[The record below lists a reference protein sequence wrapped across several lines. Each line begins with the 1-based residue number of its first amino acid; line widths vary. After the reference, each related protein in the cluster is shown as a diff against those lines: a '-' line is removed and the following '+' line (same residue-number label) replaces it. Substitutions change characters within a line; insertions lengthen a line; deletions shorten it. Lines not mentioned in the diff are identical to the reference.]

1 VVSHV
6 RSEAAVIASLCIAT
20 AVACGS
26 PASSPVAPQS
36 ETAATTISGSERLAW
51 RQVADSLDE
60 ANAYSYG
67 MYVDGNRVLL
77 SSTICTAGT
86 TAGRYDCSAGL
97 PKLAAGQHV
106 LELVAIDTGGN
117 EGPRSARLVVTVS
130 NP

>member
-1 VVSHV
+1 
-6 RSEAAVIASLCIAT
+6 
-20 AVACGS
+20 
-26 PASSPVAPQS
+26 
-36 ETAATTISGSERLAW
+36 
-51 RQVADSLDE
+51 VADSLDE

-77 SSTICTAGT
+77 SSPSCTAGT
-86 TAGRYDCSAGL
+86 TGGSYDCSAGL

-106 LELVAIDTGGN
+106 LELVAIDRSGN